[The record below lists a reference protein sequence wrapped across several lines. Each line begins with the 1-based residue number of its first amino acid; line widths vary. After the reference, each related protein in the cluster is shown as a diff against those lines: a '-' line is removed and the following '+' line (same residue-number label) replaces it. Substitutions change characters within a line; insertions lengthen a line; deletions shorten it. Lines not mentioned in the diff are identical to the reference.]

1 MIFRMRM
8 FLHVEFVINGGTV
21 RETGVVEVDHK
32 V

>member
-8 FLHVEFVINGGTV
+8 FLHVEFEIDRGTV